1 LSSTS
6 GPDSEASTV
15 LLDEPQRPPII
26 TAAFI
31 NALLNDDDDDD
42 NDADTD
48 TADENDKDNNNAD
61 KNN

>member
-1 LSSTS
+1 MS

-31 NALLNDDDDDD
+31 NALLNDDDDD